1 MYCISCGKEI
11 RDVATFCSY
20 CGARQEKTK
29 PADERMYCIRC
40 EKEFDPDMM
49 FCDDCGM
56 KLTAKTQQR
65 TVTLKEEHSVAPRSA
80 EKAAAKSQRSAAVT
94 KQEHS
99 ADSKNGESLMEIGM
113 ASIYHGN
120 KAMGSACFSGTVYLY
135 EDRIETK
142 GMLVN
147 APDVFVKMEEI
158 AGVSKGTYMIL
169 WSSVILRLK
178 NGEEFTI
185 AGATTGAEAIDRA
198 ITIINRG
205 VLKATEK
212 SNNN

>member
-11 RDVATFCSY
+11 RDGATFCSY

-80 EKAAAKSQRSAAVT
+80 EKAAAKSQRGAAVT

-99 ADSKNGESLMEIGM
+99 AD
-113 ASIYHGN
+113 GN
-120 KAMGSACFSGTVYLY
+120 QST
-135 EDRIETK
+135 ED
-142 GMLVN
+142 
-147 APDVFVKMEEI
+147 
-158 AGVSKGTYMIL
+158 
-169 WSSVILRLK
+169 
-178 NGEEFTI
+178 
-185 AGATTGAEAIDRA
+185 
-198 ITIINRG
+198 
-205 VLKATEK
+205 
-212 SNNN
+212 